1 MNEREKVIRLCFDMW
16 LKAKD
21 LGILDIFTDDAVYI
35 ESWGPEYKGALNIK
49 RWFDEWNVNA
59 KVNVWDI
66 KQFIHSEN
74 QTVVEWYFVC
84 VDDGEEAELDGVSII
99 KWSDDNKIEYLK
111 EFACKVDR
119 YNPYE
124 E

>member
-1 MNEREKVIRLCFDMW
+1 MEEREKVIRLWFDMW
-16 LKAKD
+16 LKDRD
-21 LGILDIFTDDAVYI
+21 LGILDIFTDDALYI

-59 KVNVWDI
+59 QVKVWDI

-74 QTVVEWYFVC
+74 QTVVEWYFAC
-84 VDDGEEAELDGVSII
+84 VDAGEEAELDGVSII
-99 KWSDDNKIEYLK
+99 KWTGDNKIKYLK
-111 EFACKVDR
+111 EFACKVDT